1 MVADGMALSSNL
13 PAKTLPEKPVN
24 MEKKASDNAPEK
36 TSKDMTKIGETV
48 RENFEISREAL
59 ERGLEE
65 VNKNIKIFNTRLAF
79 TIDEPTGKTVI
90 QVFDSESDE
99 LIRQYPPGEFLKIAA
114 RLNEILG
121 VLLDQK
127 A

>member
-13 PAKTLPEKPVN
+13 PAKALPEKPVN

>member
-1 MVADGMALSSNL
+1 MALSSNL
-13 PAKTLPEKPVN
+13 PAKALPEKPVN
-24 MEKKASDNAPEK
+24 VEKKAPDSAPEK
-36 TSKDMTKIGETV
+36 TSKDMIKIGETI